1 MKTKKFIA
9 ETRGKSAA
17 ELAKLATELREKL
30 RATRLD
36 IVTGKSKNVSSVRKV
51 RKDLARV
58 LSISKE
64 PNTK

>member
-1 MKTKKFIA
+1 MKTKKFIT